1 MHPAYLYS
9 MDDAGRILDLS
20 QVADGYELSDVI
32 GHPLEKFFS
41 ASCLSC
47 CRRALDAARS
57 GGVGSF
63 CGFWHSPSGVIGA
76 DSTVTRLI
84 DGMLIGSTTV
94 VPERESCGGDSLPSF
109 ISLFEPP
116 AEEAAG
122 L

>member
-1 MHPAYLYS
+1 
-9 MDDAGRILDLS
+9 MDDTGRILDLS

-41 ASCLSC
+41 PSCLAC

-57 GGVGSF
+57 GAVGTF
-63 CGFWHSPSGVIGA
+63 CGFWHSPSGLIGA
-76 DSTVTRLI
+76 DSTVARLS

-109 ISLFEPP
+109 ISPFSPP
-116 AEEAAG
+116 EQEAVG

>member
-9 MDDAGRILDLS
+9 MDDPGRILDLS

-41 ASCLSC
+41 ASCLPC
-47 CRRALDAARS
+47 CRRALKMARS
-57 GGVGSF
+57 GAVGFF
-63 CGFWHSPSGVIGA
+63 CGFWHSPSGVIGT
-76 DSTVTRLI
+76 DSTIARI
-84 DGMLIGSTTV
+84 SAGMLIGSTTV

-116 AEEAAG
+116 EQEAAG